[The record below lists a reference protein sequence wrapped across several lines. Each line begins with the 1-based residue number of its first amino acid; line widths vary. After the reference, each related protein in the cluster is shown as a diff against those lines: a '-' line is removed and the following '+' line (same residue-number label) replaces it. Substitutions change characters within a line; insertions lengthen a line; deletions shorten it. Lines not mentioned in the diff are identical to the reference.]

1 MKEESGL
8 PHVPTSA
15 VELLDTATL
24 ARISSMQLLARTV
37 VEGFILGLHRS
48 PFRGFSVEFAEY
60 RAYAPGDDIRH
71 IDWKAYAKTD
81 RYFVKQFEEETNLAC
96 HVLLD
101 ASASMS
107 YGSQALTKSGY
118 AARLAACLSY
128 FMMRQRDAAGLLI
141 FDTAIRELLPPAMR
155 PTHLHRLLGALES
168 CRPGGETDL
177 AGPLHQAAG
186 AIRSRGL
193 IVLISDLLS
202 DVRPLLGALQHLKF
216 CGHDVIV
223 FQVLDRDELEFPFGD
238 LAEFTDLETGQR
250 VKTSSRSAR
259 QQYLR
264 ELEAHQSAIRDGCAE
279 LRIDLAVLDTRMP
292 LDIALAEYLYRRGRL
307 L

>member
-1 MKEESGL
+1 MSKT
-8 PHVPTSA
+8 PTAA

-96 HVLLD
+96 HVVLD
-101 ASASMS
+101 ASASMA
-107 YGSQALTKSGY
+107 YGSQPLTKFGY

-128 FMMRQRDAAGLLI
+128 FMMRQRDAAGLVI
-141 FDTAIRELLPPAMR
+141 FDTAVRELLPAAMR
-155 PTHLHRLLGALES
+155 PSHLQRLLSTLEA

-177 AGPLHQAAG
+177 AGPLHQTALSV
-186 AIRSRGL
+186 RNRGL
-193 IVLISDLLS
+193 IVLISDLLG
-202 DVRPLLGALQHLKF
+202 DIQPLLGALQHLKF
-216 CGHDVIV
+216 AGHDVIV
-223 FQVLDRDELEFPFGD
+223 FQVLDRDELEFPFSD
-238 LAEFTDLETGQR
+238 LAEFTDLESGR
-250 VKTSSRSAR
+250 KIRTSSRSAR

-264 ELEAHQSAIRDGCAE
+264 ELTAHQAAIRDGCAD
-279 LRIDLAVLDTRMP
+279 LKIDLATLDTRMP
-292 LDIALAEYLYRRGRL
+292 LDIALAEYLYRRSRSL
-307 L
+307 